1 MGRSHGAVRALVL
14 KRILAE
20 RQAQDCTTG
29 DNFAGGSVSEAAQAF
44 EIEHC
49 DHPIIDLDQAGLF
62 ENVQRLAD
70 PLAGGA
76 DDIAD
81 FILRQFDL
89 AFGARM
95 RSTMR
100 ADAAVQRLW
109 RLKAAV
115 KRRSETSRTC

>member
-1 MGRSHGAVRALVL
+1 MRAVRALVL

-49 DHPIIDLDQAGLF
+49 DHPIIDLDQADLF
-62 ENVQRLAD
+62 ENMQRLAD

-76 DDIAD
+76 DDMAD
-81 FILRQFDL
+81 FLLRQFDL
-89 AFGARM
+89 AFGAWVEL

-100 ADAAVQRLW
+100 EDAAVQRLW

>member
-1 MGRSHGAVRALVL
+1 
-14 KRILAE
+14 
-20 RQAQDCTTG
+20 
-29 DNFAGGSVSEAAQAF
+29 
-44 EIEHC
+44 
-49 DHPIIDLDQAGLF
+49 
-62 ENVQRLAD
+62 VQRLAD

-89 AFGARM
+89 AFGARIEL